1 MRRIFLT
8 SSLIIFMLSVCPP
21 VTARQQKKALTNA
34 DVVAMVKAGLPENT
48 VVLAIQQGPTEF
60 DTSPQALIQLK
71 NQGASPKVLDAMIQ
85 AGRPAESQ
93 VQTNVPP
100 RTATNAN
107 PLSPVPGADDSIS
120 YGAVVMVDG
129 DKRVQMKRSQVN
141 ARTGGFMMQAV
152 NPFKKTRIQGAI
164 NGNHSQLRTTNTS
177 PTFELGLSS
186 DLNPSDYVTLVKLKV
201 RDDRREIE
209 MSRAGIT
216 GVSSGFRKDDIV
228 PVTLEELPSSTG
240 GSGLKSYR
248 VKAVNPIPPGEY
260 AVAVGGS
267 LLYDFGVDSTKNP

>member
-1 MRRIFLT
+1 
-8 SSLIIFMLSVCPP
+8 
-21 VTARQQKKALTNA
+21 
-34 DVVAMVKAGLPENT
+34 
-48 VVLAIQQGPTEF
+48 
-60 DTSPQALIQLK
+60 
-71 NQGASPKVLDAMIQ
+71 
-85 AGRPAESQ
+85 
-93 VQTNVPP
+93 
-100 RTATNAN
+100 
-107 PLSPVPGADDSIS
+107 
-120 YGAVVMVDG
+120 
-129 DKRVQMKRSQVN
+129 MKRSQIN

-186 DLNPSDYVTLVKLKV
+186 DLNPSDYITLVKLKV
-201 RDDRREIE
+201 REERREVE

-216 GVSSGFRKDDIV
+216 GVSSGFRKDDVIA
-228 PVTLEELPSSTG
+228 VTVEELPAPVG
-240 GSGLKSYR
+240 GGRLKSYR